1 MILMEETQTNLKG
14 WTFEIVATDLND
26 RSVAKAQ
33 EGLYNDYAVRNV
45 PPEFMKKYFTKIGQ
59 EYRVAD
65 SVRPF
70 ISFNRPEHVGR
81 QQDAVHAGIRRHLL
95 LQCLDI
101 FRWKI
106 QDSHNT
112 AFLQCLAAKRLFL
125 SRSFRIA
132 VRHQRKIPLGPLS
145 RDDGVLEG
153 WRIRRK
159 GNDPMKTETLDRLRS
174 KIIRIDAMPAIP
186 VILRPLLR
194 CLDQPAEQIDIN
206 RIVELVS
213 YDKSIA
219 AQCIRMANSAL
230 FSRSSPAETV
240 RSAVMSLGMW
250 RVRDLLFSNALS
262 NVIPAN
268 RWVVDPTVFWRHS
281 LGCALVCRKFA
292 DMIGYPD
299 AEKAYLA
306 GLLHDIGVLVNCM
319 VAPEEFRA
327 TMEKAIREQIPL
339 DEAEQLTL
347 GFTHSDS
354 GRVLAEAWKIPPD
367 LIEVIELHHDIG
379 DPNRGGPL
387 VALVHLSDLLCRLR
401 DLGYGYYE
409 PRQVDFANEPG
420 WLYLT
425 MQFPQMADLD
435 LARFTFSLDEYARE
449 VAELVATVFTSPK
462 PA

>member
-1 MILMEETQTNLKG
+1 
-14 WTFEIVATDLND
+14 
-26 RSVAKAQ
+26 
-33 EGLYNDYAVRNV
+33 
-45 PPEFMKKYFTKIGQ
+45 
-59 EYRVAD
+59 
-65 SVRPF
+65 
-70 ISFNRPEHVGR
+70 
-81 QQDAVHAGIRRHLL
+81 
-95 LQCLDI
+95 
-101 FRWKI
+101 
-106 QDSHNT
+106 
-112 AFLQCLAAKRLFL
+112 
-125 SRSFRIA
+125 
-132 VRHQRKIPLGPLS
+132 
-145 RDDGVLEG
+145 
-153 WRIRRK
+153 
-159 GNDPMKTETLDRLRS
+159 MKTETLDRLRS

-219 AQCIRMANSAL
+219 AQCIRMANAAL
-230 FSRSSPAETV
+230 FNRSSPAETV

-292 DMIGYPD
+292 EMIDYPD

-327 TMEKAIREQIPL
+327 TMEKAMREQIPL
-339 DEAEQLTL
+339 DEAEQATL

-387 VALVHLSDLLCRLR
+387 VALVHLSDLLCRMR

-409 PRQVDFANEPG
+409 PRQVDFVNEPG

-425 MQFPQMADLD
+425 MQFPQMAELD

-449 VAELVATVFTSPK
+449 VADLVATVFTSPK
-462 PA
+462 SS

>member
-1 MILMEETQTNLKG
+1 
-14 WTFEIVATDLND
+14 
-26 RSVAKAQ
+26 
-33 EGLYNDYAVRNV
+33 
-45 PPEFMKKYFTKIGQ
+45 
-59 EYRVAD
+59 
-65 SVRPF
+65 
-70 ISFNRPEHVGR
+70 
-81 QQDAVHAGIRRHLL
+81 
-95 LQCLDI
+95 
-101 FRWKI
+101 
-106 QDSHNT
+106 
-112 AFLQCLAAKRLFL
+112 
-125 SRSFRIA
+125 
-132 VRHQRKIPLGPLS
+132 
-145 RDDGVLEG
+145 
-153 WRIRRK
+153 
-159 GNDPMKTETLDRLRS
+159 MKTETLDRLRS

-219 AQCIRMANSAL
+219 AQCIRMANAAL
-230 FSRSSPAETV
+230 FNRSSPAETV

-292 DMIGYPD
+292 EMIDYPD

-327 TMEKAIREQIPL
+327 TMEKAMREQIPL
-339 DEAEQLTL
+339 DEAEQATL

-387 VALVHLSDLLCRLR
+387 VALVHLSDLLCRMR

-409 PRQVDFANEPG
+409 PRQVDFVNEPG

-425 MQFPQMADLD
+425 MQFPQMAELD

-462 PA
+462 SL